1 MNALFTPTPFFRG
14 VKKAGA
20 VLFGGLLL
28 TTASCQKENDVT
40 LKNPD
45 STQTIDPSL
54 ISYKPSTPRELKL
67 VENLGKI
74 TTVLEKLYE
83 DKANVAVVNAAIV
96 SHTYTDES
104 ILLKDLVYPER
115 SLLAANPRF
124 QQLVKKFNLNVA
136 GFSSKFLAAAQAA
149 NDPEFMRFIESMNAP
164 ATDRRGLSTTAG
176 ANGTVGTLGAG
187 TSGSQAGDVTIYYPY
202 TPNRVPAD
210 GDPDDIVWGDV
221 ETLVTATADA
231 DAGTGKQ
238 WYFQGGRRYYRYVTV
253 DDPFVAVN
261 PTHIIGLNGVEPY
274 TIPTTA
280 DAGIAPTGPITLP
293 GATREIKQVYVGDVR
308 CTHQYDKLISF
319 TGNGGGSEIVFT
331 RADGFLKIIDGQVQA
346 DVYSSEKKIDR
357 WHISNKKFEEFVL
370 EWDGDWEKS
379 NLNQN
384 LAIYENDNRND
395 IKLTGSVKTSL
406 TISPGNTIEGNIGF
420 EKTFHS
426 DDAIIVQRNLN
437 YESFFPLN
445 RYDLEGEMYN
455 GWPVRDKET
464 KVNYTLQDRTFK
476 P

>member
-1 MNALFTPTPFFRG
+1 M
-14 VKKAGA
+14 
-20 VLFGGLLL
+20 
-28 TTASCQKENDVT
+28 
-40 LKNPD
+40 
-45 STQTIDPSL
+45 
-54 ISYKPSTPRELKL
+54 
-67 VENLGKI
+67 
-74 TTVLEKLYE
+74 LEKLYE
-83 DKANVAVVNAAIV
+83 DKANTAVVNAAIV
-96 SHTYTDES
+96 SHVYTDES
-104 ILLKDLVYPER
+104 VLIKDLVYPDRGLVATNPNFRKFAEKYKL
-115 SLLAANPRF
+115 SLTD
-124 QQLVKKFNLNVA
+124 
-136 GFSSKFLAAAQAA
+136 FSSKFLALVREK
-149 NDPEFMRFIESMNAP
+149 NDPEFTQFIESMNAP

-176 ANGTVGTLGAG
+176 AAGTAGTLGAAG

-202 TPNRVPAD
+202 TPNRYPVE
-210 GDPDDIVWGDV
+210 GDPDNIVWEPV

-238 WYFQGGRRYYRYVTV
+238 WYWQGGNRYFRFVTV
-253 DDPFVAVN
+253 DDPFAAKN

-346 DVYSSEKKIDR
+346 DVYSAEKKIDR
-357 WHISNKKFEEFVL
+357 WHISNEKFEEFVL

-395 IKLTGSVKTSL
+395 IKLTGSVKTNL

-437 YESFFPLN
+437 HESFFPLN

-455 GWPVRDKET
+455 GCPVRDKET